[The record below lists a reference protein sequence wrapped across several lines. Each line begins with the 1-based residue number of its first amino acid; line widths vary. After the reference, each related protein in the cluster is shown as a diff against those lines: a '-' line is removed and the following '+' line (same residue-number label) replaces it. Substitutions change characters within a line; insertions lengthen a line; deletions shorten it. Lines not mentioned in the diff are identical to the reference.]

1 MQYEIKS
8 NGKVILE
15 ADESMPKSV
24 LKSLLNLQDSI
35 EEVTNAVKKKMTKAN
50 ATSFTKMKSNFNKWL
65 TNEENVI
72 EEKMTFGLQLAKYKE
87 NPEESEDED
96 DDSDDDDDDDDSE
109 GEAEVEKKAE
119 ASEEECEYE
128 YEDEEEPEEENEE
141 KKEAKAKEQEK
152 KVAAQEYDAEEDEE
166 YGEEY
171 EDEEDSDSEVEADA
185 EELENDEEMDETLRK
200 KYNFLRKA
208 REDMTPSEKRWKWVL
223 KDCLPLDMLKYI
235 ALGQTKKKKKDK
247 DEKKDGKVENEGVE
261 TTGAAAD
268 DDKGPGFIVD
278 NKLEL
283 DYKIVKN
290 VEETLEVL
298 KAERLKGKFNP
309 IYHAKVL
316 NLVVDQFNNPQSLSE
331 KRLQINVTFYLIGT
345 LFLTIKSDLGFFE
358 REQWIDT
365 HKRLDQ
371 LITMVHDAEFRKSLL
386 AAHETSQVTAGKEGE
401 AMDLDALESKE
412 AEQRAMLETERSV
425 FPTLSNLCERLDE

>member
-109 GEAEVEKKAE
+109 GEAEVDKKAE